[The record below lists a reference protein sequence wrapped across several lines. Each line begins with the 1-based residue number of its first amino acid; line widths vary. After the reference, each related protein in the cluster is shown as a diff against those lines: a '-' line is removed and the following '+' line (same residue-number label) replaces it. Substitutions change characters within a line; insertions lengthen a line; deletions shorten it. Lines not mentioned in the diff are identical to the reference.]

1 MRLPVPKS
9 PQDCGRALTLAG
21 IPSPLLQSSST
32 RASRARPG
40 GPVRDQLKQCGAGL
54 AARSGSSLHDARQN
68 TCMSP
73 RCSTDL
79 ITIEIRAP
87 KFLDGKLPNGTRC
100 QGCPNPGAVTS
111 GDRCQRFTRPASQS
125 IYLPGGHPGIYT
137 PGSLPALRKCPY
149 GAINRM
155 NRF

>member
-1 MRLPVPKS
+1 MLGVR
-9 PQDCGRALTLAG
+9 RAREQLAYLG
-21 IPSPLLQSSST
+21 HVRGKLT

-40 GPVRDQLKQCGAGL
+40 GPVGDQLKQRGAGL

-100 QGCPNPGAVTS
+100 QGCPNPGTVTS

-125 IYLPGGHPGIYT
+125 IYLSISRADT
-137 PGSLPALRKCPY
+137 LESILRDRCRLFENAPTGRKT
-149 GAINRM
+149 
-155 NRF
+155 